1 MVHESIVELQGINL
15 EITAY
20 VSLCIGNDCTNKC
33 LILSCPVTCRNT
45 IESIRIDRKQVL
57 YCVSVTT
64 VFIGHSCVYPS
75 TIDNIPTEKLILS
88 CVSVGGRHPE
98 LIYLITIWNTCIINE
113 IAVCISTTRLVKV
126 RLNHRV
132 VHEEEVPRSL
142 RIYKY
147 GRFQRAVS
155 ILRACLVEVYVTLAC
170 ILIILFPGIP
180 SYLAILPRNTHI
192 RERLVVIRTFEH
204 HKVLMGA
211 LVEAPCRLVHLTAA
225 EST

>member
-1 MVHESIVELQGINL
+1 MELQGINL

-20 VSLCIGNDCTNKC
+20 VYLCIGNDCTNEC
-33 LILSCPVTCRNT
+33 LILPCPVTCRNT
-45 IESIRIDRKQVL
+45 IESIRINRKQVF

-75 TIDNIPTEKLILS
+75 TIDNIPTEKFILP
-88 CVSVGGRHPE
+88 CITVGGRHPE

-126 RLNHRV
+126 RLYHRV

-142 RIYKY
+142 RIYKN
-147 GRFQRAVS
+147 GRFQRAVRV
-155 ILRACLVEVYVTLAC
+155 LRASLVEVNVSLTC
-170 ILIILFPGIP
+170 ILVILFPSIP
-180 SYLAILPRNTHI
+180 SYLAILPRHTHI
-192 RERLVVIRTFEH
+192 RKRLVVIRALKH

-211 LVEAPCRLVHLTAA
+211 LVEAPCRFIHLAAA
-225 EST
+225 ECA